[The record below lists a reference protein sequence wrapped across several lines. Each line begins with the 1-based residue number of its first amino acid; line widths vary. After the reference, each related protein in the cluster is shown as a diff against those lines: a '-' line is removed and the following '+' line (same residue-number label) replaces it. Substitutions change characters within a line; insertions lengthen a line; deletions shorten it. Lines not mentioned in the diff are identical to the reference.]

1 MKVTITDIANMV
13 GVSKSSVSRY
23 LNGGYVSEENSK
35 KIQEAIEKTEFKSN
49 FFARRLK
56 AKNSRLIGIIIPR
69 FDSYT
74 TGKILESINNE
85 LELAGYQGII
95 LSSQLDVNKEIE
107 NIKRLYQQDVDG
119 IIVMTVKIT
128 KEHIDLVNK
137 ASIPVIFTG
146 QNSSLVN
153 CIKIDDIKA
162 GLMLGEY
169 IKQEGHRNIVFLGVS
184 EEDIAVG
191 VDRKKGFF
199 EAFKGEDCILNF
211 VEADFSFKKAYEMAE
226 KVMKYKPTAIIG
238 ATDNIV
244 LGFLRYAVEKGYD
257 VPKEISVAGF
267 GGYDVGLAIHPSI
280 TTVDIDYGVLG
291 RKITGLIISSIE
303 GKEFEEDKSIPIKL
317 IKRQSVGTLNNK

>member
-1 MKVTITDIANMV
+1 MKVTIQDIANMV
-13 GVSKSSVSRY
+13 GVSKSTVSRY
-23 LNGGYVSEENSK
+23 LNGGYVSDENIK

-69 FDSYT
+69 IDSYT
-74 TGKILESINNE
+74 TGKILRSINNK

-95 LSSQLDVNKEIE
+95 LSSELDVNKEID
-107 NIKRLYQQDVDG
+107 NMKKLYGQDVDG
-119 IIVMTVKIT
+119 IIVMSIRIT

-146 QNSSLVN
+146 QNSNLVN
-153 CIKIDDIKA
+153 CIKIDDRKA

-169 IKQEGHRNIVFLGVS
+169 IKEEGHRNIVFLGVT

-191 VDRKKGFF
+191 IDRKAGFF
-199 EAFKGEDCILNF
+199 QAFEGEDCTLNF
-211 VEADFSFKKAYEMAE
+211 VEAGFSFSKAYEMAE
-226 KVMKYKPTAIIG
+226 KVMEYKPTAVIG

-257 VPKEISVAGF
+257 VPNEISVAGF
-267 GGYDVGLAIHPSI
+267 GGYDVGLAIHPPI
-280 TTVDIDYGVLG
+280 TTIAIDYEVLG
-291 RKITGLIISSIE
+291 GKIADLIISSVE
-303 GKEFEEDKSIPIKL
+303 GVEFAEDKNIPIEL
-317 IKRQSVGTLNNK
+317 VKRQSVISLNKK

>member
-1 MKVTITDIANMV
+1 MKVTIQDIANMV
-13 GVSKSSVSRY
+13 GVSKSTVSRY
-23 LNGGYVSEENSK
+23 LNGGYVSDENIK

-69 FDSYT
+69 IDSYT
-74 TGKILESINNE
+74 TGKILRSINNK

-95 LSSQLDVNKEIE
+95 LSSELDVNKEID
-107 NIKRLYQQDVDG
+107 NMKKLYGQDVDG
-119 IIVMTVKIT
+119 IIVMSIRIT

-146 QNSSLVN
+146 QNSNLVN
-153 CIKIDDIKA
+153 CIKIDDRKA

-169 IKQEGHRNIVFLGVS
+169 IKEEGHRNIVFLGVT

-191 VDRKKGFF
+191 IDRKAGFF
-199 EAFKGEDCILNF
+199 QAFEGEDCTLNF
-211 VEADFSFKKAYEMAE
+211 VEADFSFNKAYEMAE
-226 KVMKYKPTAIIG
+226 KVMEYKPTAVIG

-257 VPKEISVAGF
+257 VPNEISVAGF
-267 GGYDVGLAIHPSI
+267 GGYDVGLAIHPPI
-280 TTVDIDYGVLG
+280 TTIAIDYEVLG
-291 RKITGLIISSIE
+291 GKIADLIISSVE
-303 GKEFEEDKSIPIKL
+303 GVEFAEDKNIPIEL
-317 IKRQSVGTLNNK
+317 VKRQSVISLNKK